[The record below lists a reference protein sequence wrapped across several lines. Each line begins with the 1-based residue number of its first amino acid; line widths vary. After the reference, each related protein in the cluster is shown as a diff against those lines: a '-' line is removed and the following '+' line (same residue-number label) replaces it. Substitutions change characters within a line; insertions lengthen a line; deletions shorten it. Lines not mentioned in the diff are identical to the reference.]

1 MLQSIK
7 GKSAIIT
14 GASSGMGRATAVALA
29 KEGVNLIL
37 SARNVKKLETVVQ
50 ECQKYGVK
58 AYYYAGDIT
67 KEETSIQIVK
77 LAMEKFGKIDILLA
91 NAGLGIS
98 RAFLKTPLSDYD
110 TLMNT
115 NMRGYYAICYHVMPQ
130 MIKQGSGQIIITASV
145 TALNGHA
152 GEVAYSATKFA
163 NRGFGQALNKEF
175 REDGIKV
182 CCMDPSATDTRF
194 EMGNGRTREGNDSR
208 SMLTGEDYADAVVF
222 VCKQRKDI
230 RVMEMR
236 LAAMSG
242 D

>member
-7 GKSAIIT
+7 GQTAIIT
-14 GASSGMGRATAVALA
+14 GASSGFGKATAIALA
-29 KEGVNLIL
+29 REGVNVIL
-37 SARNVKKLETVVQ
+37 SARNSKKLATVAQ
-50 ECQKYGVK
+50 ECQKYNVQ

-67 KEETSIQIVK
+67 KEETSVEIVK
-77 LAMEKFGKIDILLA
+77 LALQKLGKIDILVA
-91 NAGLGIS
+91 NAGLGIA

-115 NMRGYYAICYHVMPQ
+115 NMRGYYAICYHVLPQ
-130 MIKQGSGQIIITASV
+130 MIKQHSGQIIITASV
-145 TALNGHA
+145 TALDGHA

-163 NRGFGQALNKEF
+163 NRGFAQALNKEF
-175 REDGIKV
+175 RKDGIKV
-182 CCMDPSATDTRF
+182 CCMDPSAADTHF
-194 EMGNGRTREGNDSR
+194 EMGNGRTQEGNKSR

-236 LAAMSG
+236 LAPMSG